1 MHLKER
7 ISNVREI
14 EWHYETATNF
24 RSGAKYPVNAGGF
37 EPTHEQ
43 IASRAYERWL
53 ERGSEH
59 GEHEQDWMDAEQD
72 LKDPL

>member
-1 MHLKER
+1 MSEK
-7 ISNVREI
+7 SNGTTKQQQSSEVGQS
-14 EWHYETATNF
+14 T
-24 RSGAKYPVNAGGF
+24 PLNAGGF

-72 LKDPL
+72 LKNPL